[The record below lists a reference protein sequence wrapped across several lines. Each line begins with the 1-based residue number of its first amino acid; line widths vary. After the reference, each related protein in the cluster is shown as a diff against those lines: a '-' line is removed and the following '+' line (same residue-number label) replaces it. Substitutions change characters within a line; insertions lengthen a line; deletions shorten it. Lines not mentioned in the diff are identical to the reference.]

1 MNNFVKNGAI
11 SRLSLLSDKQ
21 KQAVQILLFAKKY
34 INSLIF
40 ICGNDIMIS
49 DVLKKLC
56 LKSVEKLYL

>member
-11 SRLSLLSDKQ
+11 SRLSLLLDKQ

-40 ICGNDIMIS
+40 IYGNDIMIS
-49 DVLKKLC
+49 DVLKKLS

>member
-40 ICGNDIMIS
+40 IYGNDIMIS
-49 DVLKKLC
+49 DVLKKLS